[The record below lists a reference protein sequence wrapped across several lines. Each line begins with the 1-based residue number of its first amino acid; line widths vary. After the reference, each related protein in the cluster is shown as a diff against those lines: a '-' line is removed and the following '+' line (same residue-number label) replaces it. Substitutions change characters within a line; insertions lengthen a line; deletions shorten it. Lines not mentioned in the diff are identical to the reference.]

1 MYSRL
6 QNEVPHPSAGRPAEA
21 WRGMLCRLTP
31 GPLRSARS
39 SPHISGVESPDWTIG
54 TRHAG
59 TVGWGGVGVSLHP
72 RVSKL
77 LVVRLSRKGRW
88 IDVDR
93 YSQMVVRF

>member
-1 MYSRL
+1 MVYSRL

-21 WRGMLCRLTP
+21 WGGMLCRLTP

-59 TVGWGGVGVSLHP
+59 TVGCDGVGVSIHQGCGVGVETGVGVG
-72 RVSKL
+72 R
-77 LVVRLSRKGRW
+77 SRP
-88 IDVDR
+88 
-93 YSQMVVRF
+93 F